1 MKTKL
6 TLYWDSE
13 FTKKAKAHAQSKGLS
28 LSGLVEELLVKKWEM
43 EYGKDKKPKI

>member
-13 FTKKAKAHAQSKGLS
+13 FTKKAKAHAKERGLS
-28 LSGLVEELLVKKWEM
+28 LSGLVEEILIRKWEM
-43 EYGKDKKPKI
+43 EYGKDTK